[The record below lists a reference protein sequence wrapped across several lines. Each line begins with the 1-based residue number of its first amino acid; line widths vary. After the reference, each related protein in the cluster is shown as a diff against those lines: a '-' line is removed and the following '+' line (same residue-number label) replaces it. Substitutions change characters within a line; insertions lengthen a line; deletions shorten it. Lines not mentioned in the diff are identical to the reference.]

1 VLKYSNIS
9 ILLSIAVC
17 IIALYLMRI
26 LNTFIDNEILVSILS
41 VVICLLAIC
50 SSNIIYTTILRFR
63 KKQINLLKQKGKL
76 IKAKFI
82 KVTERKSVVLHK
94 RRSLTYRNNRRYQYT
109 VHCEAVNPTNGELM
123 TFKSEDLNFDLTG
136 NIQGTVDVYV
146 DLNNPKKYYVDVE
159 QIVEEMQ
166 RQHDNGIS
174 NYWQQYKEYKQNKI
188 LINIKNKN
196 LKRS

>member
-1 VLKYSNIS
+1 MLKYSNIS

-174 NYWQQYKEYKQNKI
+174 NY
-188 LINIKNKN
+188 
-196 LKRS
+196 